1 MAKLW
6 ITEYAHCGSDGN
18 GTRAPIASH
27 PPVAV
32 QTPIDITGTSAQ
44 SAAFNGAT
52 RFVRLRADVA
62 CHFAV
67 GANPTA
73 TTDATPLDASAAEY
87 FGLAAAGHKIAV
99 IAAA

>member
-6 ITEYAHCGSDGN
+6 ITEYTTMGADSTGIPL
-18 GTRAPIASH
+18 PIAAH
-27 PPVAV
+27 PPAAV
-32 QTPIDITGTSAQ
+32 QTPVDITSTSAQ
-44 SAAFNGAT
+44 SAAFAATT

-67 GANPTA
+67 AANPTA
-73 TTDATPLDASAAEY
+73 TTGATPLDANAAEY
-87 FGLAAAGHKIAV
+87 FQVPAGFKLAV